1 MQIGEAAIQSGVS
14 AKMIRHYELIGLIPS
29 AFRRGNTYR
38 DYGDAD
44 VQRLVF
50 VRRARDLGFSIERI
64 RELLRLWSDQSRSNA
79 EVKALALAHVAE
91 LDARIAE
98 MKEMA
103 STLHELADACDGS
116 GRPDCPIIK
125 NLERL
130 NSKTTPRSTKSA
142 RDRDEALLCRPTDRN
157 DPREVSRKMRTRA

>member
-1 MQIGEAAIQSGVS
+1 MSALDAAVIGTLYRAAC
-14 AKMIRHYELIGLIPS
+14 L
-29 AFRRGNTYR
+29 
-38 DYGDAD
+38 
-44 VQRLVF
+44 
-50 VRRARDLGFSIERI
+50 
-64 RELLRLWSDQSRSNA
+64 
-79 EVKALALAHVAE
+79 AE